1 MRSME
6 FRTFQNQHSGRL
18 PDGTKI
24 LFFDNFVEFKLISRE
39 KVSDHFVKYWICD
52 RVNQLFSFYIC
63 WQCWRTV
70 ANSVFTIFQVISGWD
85 QFERRTRT
93 GTTTTTLGESRKT
106 HIHYTYIYAGVL
118 ENIYC
123 LHKHGMFWVSKN
135 KDGSFWKL
143 GLFFASKNKD
153 DSFWKLIFPLQ
164 GCKRSPSSQC
174 RALCFNTPFS
184 PR

>member
-93 GTTTTTLGESRKT
+93 GTTTPTLGESRKT
-106 HIHYTYIYAGVL
+106 HIHIYICWRSRKHISSPYTWDFL
-118 ENIYC
+118 
-123 LHKHGMFWVSKN
+123 SKQ
-135 KDGSFWKL
+135 KQRW
-143 GLFFASKNKD
+143 LFLKTWAVF
-153 DSFWKLIFPLQ
+153 
-164 GCKRSPSSQC
+164 CKQK
-174 RALCFNTPFS
+174 
-184 PR
+184 

>member
-1 MRSME
+1 MPQLELFLLDTVERAIPRFKIERHKSRRFFCFMDGKRLLYFYIFRVNQLLAKLKTFIALSKSHFYSLRSME
-6 FRTFQNQHSGRL
+6 FRTFLNQHSGRL

-93 GTTTTTLGESRKT
+93 GTTTPTLGESRKT
-106 HIHYTYIYAGVL
+106 HIYILYMLA
-118 ENIYC
+118 
-123 LHKHGMFWVSKN
+123 F
-135 KDGSFWKL
+135 
-143 GLFFASKNKD
+143 
-153 DSFWKLIFPLQ
+153 
-164 GCKRSPSSQC
+164 
-174 RALCFNTPFS
+174 
-184 PR
+184 

>member
-93 GTTTTTLGESRKT
+93 GTTTPTLGESRKT
-106 HIHYTYIYAGVL
+106 PIYIYVYMYTYIHMLAYIFVT
-118 ENIYC
+118 
-123 LHKHGMFWVSKN
+123 H
-135 KDGSFWKL
+135 L
-143 GLFFASKNKD
+143 GCFEQAKTKMTLFL
-153 DSFWKLIFPLQ
+153 KLIFPLQ

>member
-93 GTTTTTLGESRKT
+93 GTTTPTLGESRKT
-106 HIHYTYIYAGVL
+106 PIHIYASVL
-118 ENIYC
+118 ENIYF
-123 LHKHGMFWVSKN
+123 LHTHEM
-135 KDGSFWKL
+135 
-143 GLFFASKNKD
+143 FFASKNKD

-164 GCKRSPSSQC
+164 GCKQSPSSQC

>member
-93 GTTTTTLGESRKT
+93 GTTTPTLGESRKT
-106 HIHYTYIYAGVL
+106 HTYEKVSDWGPVWVRIDVIFQVPEKSNFDEPNQSQVVLLGV
-118 ENIYC
+118 
-123 LHKHGMFWVSKN
+123 WN
-135 KDGSFWKL
+135 KDFTKKSYL
-143 GLFFASKNKD
+143 LACVHANN
-153 DSFWKLIFPLQ
+153 PL
-164 GCKRSPSSQC
+164 
-174 RALCFNTPFS
+174 RARAYKS
-184 PR
+184 